1 MLDSEPSTMK
11 TNHKHNLLAHR
22 MTVEF
27 KEVNVAVTICLSS
40 LQSASTRVRDHLVV
54 LTDGNVLH
62 DTTLVAEHKSEEFLR
77 SNVEGTL
84 ADSI

>member
-1 MLDSEPSTMK
+1 MDSEPSAMK
-11 TNHKHNLLAHR
+11 TSNKRNLLAHR
-22 MTVEF
+22 VTVEF
-27 KEVNVAVTICLSS
+27 EEVDVAVTICLSS

-62 DTTLVAEHKSEEFLR
+62 HATLVSEHKSEEFFGG
-77 SNVEGTL
+77 NVEGTL